1 MARRLKASLSRARAQ
16 VVSLEPIPA
25 NDEAASKRTW
35 MCADCAR
42 KFNPTAQGVFDA
54 IDGRAAAARARRVER
69 TVAMLSELKTAAVL
83 DATAALE
90 PFSHLATAASRGAC
104 TPRTPRTPLAAASPR
119 EALAPRPEG
128 YPVGEIPSLCTPRAY
143 RALADHAQ
151 RARVAHPVQMTAGC
165 APPPRPPPPPATRPR
180 ARRAVCRWAR
190 APTRLCATLPPPPP
204 PPPVLSGRAASLPP
218 VLIGHVFL
226 RDRATKDVLAACYA
240 RAQAPPARRKPELPH
255 LTSLRISMDS
265 LAQVR
270 LPPVRTGHVSSL
282 PPVRT
287 GHVSSLPPVPGG

>member
-1 MARRLKASLSRARAQ
+1 
-16 VVSLEPIPA
+16 VSLEPIAA
-25 NDEAASKRTW
+25 NDEASRKRTW

-54 IDGRAAAARARRVER
+54 IDGRAAATRARRVER

-83 DATAALE
+83 DATAA
-90 PFSHLATAASRGAC
+90 SRGAW
-104 TPRTPRTPLAAASPR
+104 TPRTPLAAGSPR

-151 RARVAHPVQMTAGC
+151 RARVAHPVQLTAGC
-165 APPPRPPPPPATRPR
+165 APSPRRRPVPR
-180 ARRAVCRWAR
+180 AACSVPLGAR
-190 APTRLCATLPPPPP
+190 AD
-204 PPPVLSGRAASLPP
+204 AAR
-218 VLIGHVFL
+218 

-240 RAQAPPARRKPELPH
+240 QAHAPPARRKPELPH

-270 LPPVRTGHVSSL
+270 PHRAQARGRASF
-282 PPVRT
+282 RRD
-287 GHVSSLPPVPGG
+287 GRARWRFR